1 MNSKKGLST
10 TIIVIIVLVLLASA
24 GIRANNNMV
33 AMEENVSTAWSQV
46 ENQYQRR
53 MDLIPNLVST
63 VKGYAEHESTTLQ
76 EVVEA
81 RSKASAAT
89 IDPNNLTPEAMQ
101 NFMNAQGELTQALGR
116 LMVTVEHYPDL
127 KANENFLALQ
137 SQLEGTENRIS
148 TERMRFNEVA
158 REYNTYIRKFPN
170 NLFAGILGFDQKSY
184 FESTPG
190 AERAPEVQF

>member
-116 LMVTVEHYPDL
+116 LMVTVERYPDL

>member
-116 LMVTVEHYPDL
+116 LMVTVERYPDL

-170 NLFAGILGFDQKSY
+170 NLFAGILGFDQKAY

>member
-116 LMVTVEHYPDL
+116 LMVTVERYPDL

-170 NLFAGILGFDQKSY
+170 NLFAGLLGFDQKTY

>member
-116 LMVTVEHYPDL
+116 LMVTVERYPDL

-170 NLFAGILGFDQKSY
+170 NLFAGILGFDQKTY

>member
-116 LMVTVEHYPDL
+116 LMVTIERYPDL

-170 NLFAGILGFDQKSY
+170 NLFAGILGFDQKTY

>member
-116 LMVTVEHYPDL
+116 LMVTVERYPDL

-170 NLFAGILGFDQKSY
+170 NLFAGILGFDQKTY

-190 AERAPEVQF
+190 AERAPEIQF

>member
-10 TIIVIIVLVLLASA
+10 IIIVIIVLVLLASA

-116 LMVTVEHYPDL
+116 MMVTVERYPDL

-170 NLFAGILGFDQKSY
+170 NLFAGILGFDQKTY